1 MTAYSEED
9 EERFANEVEA
19 LLGWTLDPEQRT
31 AVAQRRERGESA
43 AAIAR
48 AIESI
53 AAAYN
58 ALNDRNA
65 SIYPSPTRPEDD
77 APRNFPESRTPTSR
91 SEERRVGKE
100 CGNTLRSRLSHL
112 LLNK

>member
-48 AIESI
+48 EIESI

-65 SIYPSPTRPEDD
+65 SIYPSPPRPADD
-77 APRNFPESRTPTSR
+77 DPRNFSDYPTQLGQSAGR
-91 SEERRVGKE
+91 EKGFQY
-100 CGNTLRSRLSHL
+100 
-112 LLNK
+112 